1 MTEQSVTLEIE
12 AGIAVVTINR
22 PQARNAVDGAVTIG
36 LAAALDSV
44 ETRGDI
50 AVGIITG
57 AGGHFC
63 AGMDLKAFLRGE
75 TVRASGKGFAGVV
88 QAVSDKPWIAAVE
101 GYALAGGFEI
111 ALWCDLII
119 ASQAAKFGLPEVKR
133 GLVANAGG
141 LLRLPRQMPPRIAAE
156 MVLTGDAMS
165 AEALAV
171 HGLINAI
178 VPEGQ
183 ALIAAKAF
191 AARIAL
197 NGPLALAASK
207 RVMRQSADW
216 RSEEMF
222 AAQNAITAPVFVS
235 ADAKEGAR
243 AFAEKRPPVW
253 TGA

>member
-1 MTEQSVTLEIE
+1 MSEESVVLDVETGVAI
-12 AGIAVVTINR
+12 VRINR
-22 PQARNAVDGAVTIG
+22 PQARNAVDGAVTAG

-44 ETRGDI
+44 EARADV
-50 AVGIITG
+50 AVAIITG
-57 AGGHFC
+57 AGEHFC

-75 TVRASGKGFAGVV
+75 NVRAPGKGFAGIV

-111 ALWCDLII
+111 ALWCDLIV
-119 ASQAAKFGLPEVKR
+119 ASQEAKFGLPEVKR

-141 LLRLPRQMPPRIAAE
+141 LVRLPRQLPQRIAAE
-156 MVLTGDAMS
+156 MILTGDALPAPS
-165 AEALAV
+165 LAAY
-171 HGLINAI
+171 GLVNQI
-178 VPEGQ
+178 VPAGQ
-183 ALIAAKAF
+183 ALTAAKAL
-191 AARIAL
+191 AARIAA

-207 RVMRQSADW
+207 RVLRQSGDW

-222 AAQNAITAPVFVS
+222 AAQNAITAPVFTS
-235 ADAKEGAR
+235 ADAKEGAL